1 MAVYYYNGDKILAP
15 FSIISN
21 KPVFASD
28 TVSLKHIRSAQTSQ
42 RWEISFNTVNSG
54 TAADALLNLLTDM
67 DQASTMIIPQL
78 PEVDSSST
86 ATGTAT
92 VLINSSTGNSV
103 LELDTSLASGFL
115 PKGSFISF
123 ESHSKVYLLQNDL
136 DFDNEL
142 DTVIASIY
150 PNLTVET
157 SSGSVVNYGANCS
170 LHYYRDINSTQ
181 GITFSDGVLA
191 NQGTVTLIEALQ

>member
-67 DQASTMIIPQL
+67 DQASTMVMPQL
-78 PEVDSSST
+78 PEVDSAST
-86 ATGTAT
+86 ATGPVT
-92 VLINSSTGNSV
+92 VSITGSTGNSS

-115 PKGSFISF
+115 PKGSFVTF
-123 ESHSKVYLLQNDL
+123 GSHPKVYLLQNDL

-142 DTVIASIY
+142 DTVTAEIY

-157 SSGSVVNYGANCS
+157 TFGFSLNYGANCN
-170 LHYYRDINSTQ
+170 LAYYRDINNTQ

-191 NQGTVTLIEALQ
+191 NQGTVTLIEAL